1 MEGSAAVQ
9 SCSLFELGLGSSLL
23 SGLSQMSSN
32 MQDEYTD
39 ATSSQHS
46 GIPDGESR
54 GVGVALEVSD
64 RMSCSAC
71 QCTFDSREEQK
82 EHYTL
87 DWHRFNLR
95 RRIQGAASLSADEFQ
110 DRTRAGDVSSISGS
124 DSESSDDG
132 ELDTSPGPSADST
145 TNCVPGLSS
154 RSQRVL
160 FRNSQGQL
168 LSLYRCVLGESK
180 DSDLKP
186 EQLWSC
192 VRSMQEQPVLVILMA
207 GGGHFA
213 GAVYRGNEVLKHK
226 TFHRYTVRAKRGTS
240 QAVHDAQ
247 NRSHMAKSAGAALR
261 RYNQAAMI
269 TDINQL
275 LQSWS
280 EHVAEAR
287 SIFLR
292 APRSDRTLFLG
303 RNSPIPLKDPRVYSI
318 PFITRRATFREV
330 QRVHTQLFTLQ
341 VYEKD
346 VPLSLVTGKRARPVR
361 QRRPVQRE
369 TRDETADPP
378 DLSEDEEPVAEE
390 LIVEELTLST
400 LDLRE
405 FEIQPK
411 RKKKKKRRE
420 GKVIGSESVH
430 GGRDISE
437 VSPNQELL
445 SEDPKSRLSEDPA
458 KEIEPTVV
466 SGEHTGPVLEGDE
479 LCRLRNTLFTCCKT
493 GDSETA
499 KRILRDLLPRA
510 APPPPSA
517 DPPATV
523 EVGNLDR
530 LVNERLPVE
539 ERTMLHV
546 AASAGHGE
554 VACLLMDAGWDP
566 AFRDSETQTPYSLSA
581 DKLTRNWFRKYRADN
596 PERYNYIK
604 SQIPEPVSAEAEIRK
619 NEKKRAQKA
628 QRKLREKEEKAER
641 IRREEEEAVKERFA
655 ALSDREKRA
664 LAAERRLATQLNQTT
679 GLETSVRRCW
689 QCGESLLGKVP
700 FQYLEYSFCST
711 RCLQEH
717 RRNRTAKS

>member
-1 MEGSAAVQ
+1 MVEESGSDVTYGRELPNLPHVGSMEGSAAVQ

-420 GKVIGSESVH
+420 GKVIGS
-430 GGRDISE
+430 
-437 VSPNQELL
+437 
-445 SEDPKSRLSEDPA
+445 
-458 KEIEPTVV
+458 
-466 SGEHTGPVLEGDE
+466 GDE